1 MLAFEAIEEE
11 LTDELRLLGLER
23 SHPAI
28 VLATYNSIVTQIPV
42 PAIVAV
48 AASAALLFG
57 IEPFVGKVLLPAL
70 GGTPA
75 VWNTC
80 VMVFQ
85 ALLLAGYWYSA
96 WLVRVADVRRAVI
109 RHAILVAASCALW
122 PMTVRALWLTPRP
135 GWPPVAW
142 VAAVTMVAIGLPF
155 AILSATSPLLQ
166 VWLARKSPVEL
177 NVHRLYAA
185 SNLASTFGLLLYV
198 AVLEPFAGVRQ
209 QNRLLWVAYGGA
221 MALSLIVAWRAS
233 RAPDRSLVSDTANDE
248 RGRTTNDEGRTAN
261 DEPRATNDERPT
273 TNSER
278 AVWIG
283 LSFGASMTLYAVNT
297 YITTDLA
304 SFPLLWCIP
313 LGVFLLAFAA
323 GFSAWAERHRLA
335 LRRLARLA
343 ALATLAYLVWFVGL
357 TTVWLDL
364 AVPLGTLALLVT
376 ALAAELA
383 HRRPREEH
391 LAAYYTLVGLGGV
404 LAGVTSVVILP
415 WAWSPALLDGVP
427 GLSALVGLLRA
438 LSSIV
443 LTHPVPEYA
452 AVMPLAIWL
461 LSSKRVTLLVR
472 TVLAASLTVA
482 LAPATIRMLAAPV
495 LTAPQ
500 RWGIALGAL
509 ATASGVSA
517 RGHRLLAASLALV
530 LVGGLARPADFRT
543 LFESRN
549 FFGTSRVQLD
559 RANNVLRLK
568 HGTTAHGL
576 QPLGPAAGQPA
587 SYYGLSSPIGQTMKR
602 LRPRQVLV
610 LGLGVGTLAAYG
622 RRGDQYRFL
631 EINPLVV
638 RLVEA
643 PRWFSYLEAA
653 RQRGVAIQITLGDGR
668 ITARELADRG
678 ADLIVVDAFSSDS
691 IPVHLLTV
699 EALQEFARKLTDGG
713 VIAFN
718 VSNRFFD
725 LPPVIAAAA
734 DRAGF
739 TWAVQSQEATTEYE
753 AASTWVLVAP
763 SAAGAARAG
772 MAETPWAHP
781 ASPSFRASAAWTDD
795 WANVLGAL
803 RAWHRVSD
811 AATE

>member
-1 MLAFEAIEEE
+1 
-11 LTDELRLLGLER
+11 
-23 SHPAI
+23 
-28 VLATYNSIVTQIPV
+28 VTPIPSAAV
-42 PAIVAV
+42 VAV

-85 ALLLAGYWYSA
+85 ALLLAGYMYST
-96 WLVRVADVRRAVI
+96 WLVRIADVRRAVV
-109 RHAILVAASCALW
+109 RHTILVAASCVIW
-122 PMTVRALWLTPRP
+122 PLTVRALWLTPRP

-142 VAAVTMVAIGLPF
+142 VVAVTTAAIGLPF

-166 VWLARKSPVEL
+166 VWLARTSRVEL

-185 SNLASTFGLLLYV
+185 SNVASAFGLLLYV
-198 AVLEPFAGVRQ
+198 AVLEPLAGVRQ

-221 MALSLIVAWRAS
+221 MALSLIVAWRAG
-233 RAPDRSLVSDTANDE
+233 RAPDRSLLARARAANGEPRITNHE
-248 RGRTTNDEGRTAN
+248 RRTTNDERRT
-261 DEPRATNDERPT
+261 T
-273 TNSER
+273 TADRS
-278 AVWIG
+278 AWVG

-297 YITTDLA
+297 YIATDIA

-313 LGVFLLAFAA
+313 LAVFLMAFAA
-323 GFSAWAERHRLA
+323 GFSAWAERHRLL
-335 LRRLARLA
+335 LRRVARLT
-343 ALATLAYLVWFVGL
+343 ALATLAFLVWFVGL
-357 TTVWLDL
+357 TTVWVDL
-364 AVPLGTLALLVT
+364 AVPLAALAVLVT

-383 HRRPREEH
+383 HRRPQEEH
-391 LAAYYTLVGLGGV
+391 LAAYYMLVGLGGV
-404 LAGVTSVVILP
+404 LAGVMNVVILP
-415 WAWSPALLDGVP
+415 WAWSPVLLEGVP

-452 AVMPLAIWL
+452 AVLLLAIWL
-461 LSSKRVTLLVR
+461 LSSKRALLLVR

-482 LAPATIRMLAAPV
+482 IAPVAIRMLAAPA

-509 ATASGVSA
+509 ATAFVVSLP
-517 RGHRLLAASLALV
+517 GHRLLAASLALA
-530 LVGGLARPADFRT
+530 LVGGIARPADFRT

-568 HGTTAHGL
+568 HGTTLHGL
-576 QPLGPAAGQPA
+576 QPVGPAAGQPA

-622 RRGDQYRFL
+622 RSGDRYRFL

-638 RLVEA
+638 GLVDA

-668 ITARELADRG
+668 ITARGVADHM

-691 IPVHLLTV
+691 VPVHLLTA
-699 EALQEFARKLTDGG
+699 EALQEFARKLAVGG

-763 SAAGAARAG
+763 SVAGAARAG
-772 MAETPWAHP
+772 MTEAPWTRP
-781 ASPSFRASAAWTDD
+781 AFSSLRATAPWTDD

-803 RAWHRVSD
+803 RAWHRISE
-811 AATE
+811 AAVE